1 MTLPC
6 SCLWQLMPL
15 LMAWGL
21 SFHNSTLMGRSA
33 PLPLATRTLTPSE
46 KNYPQIEREALAL
59 LFGVKRFHQYLYG
72 CKFCLITDH
81 KPLTAIL
88 AADKAIPSL
97 AAARLQRW
105 AILLSA
111 YQYDIQF
118 RRTQDHANADGL
130 SFASQCRFHQA
141 MKYCSACIT

>member
-1 MTLPC
+1 
-6 SCLWQLMPL
+6 
-15 LMAWGL
+15 
-21 SFHNSTLMGRSA
+21 MGRSA

-88 AADKAIPSL
+88 DADKAIPSL
-97 AAARLQRW
+97 AAACLQRW

-118 RRTQDHANADGL
+118 CRTRP
-130 SFASQCRFHQA
+130 C
-141 MKYCSACIT
+141 